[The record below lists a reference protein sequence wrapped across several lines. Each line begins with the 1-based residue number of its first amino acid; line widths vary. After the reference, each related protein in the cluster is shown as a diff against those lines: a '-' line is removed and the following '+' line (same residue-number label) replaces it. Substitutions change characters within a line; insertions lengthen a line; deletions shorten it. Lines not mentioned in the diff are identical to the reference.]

1 MGREEI
7 LRKFEE
13 NSDYIRERVQS
24 GIELHRKGRVKI
36 RVVDADKKACKG
48 ATVEFCQRNHAFR
61 YGANLFMLDEFECEE
76 KNKRYRELF
85 KDAFNLATLPFYW
98 CDLEP
103 EKGKPRYNKNSEK
116 IYRRPTP
123 DLCLEYCEQYG
134 IEPKVHCLNY
144 DSWSPDWLKYA
155 STHEIKKK
163 LVKRFKE
170 LSQRYAEKIPSW
182 EVTNETLHQW
192 DVKQTDFFYEDDNVE
207 WSFRLAEREFPYN
220 KLIINEADPWGFRYP
235 ETNRNTYYMQ
245 IERLLRQN
253 IRVDSIGMQF
263 HSFLPRENEKEL
275 LNSRYDPIF
284 LYNVLDNFARLG
296 LPIQITEMTIPA
308 YSTGAEDQAIQ
319 AELIRYL
326 YSIFFSHPAMEAVIY
341 WNLPDGYAAFAPLG
355 DLKTGENYYQGGLL
369 NFDLSCKPS
378 YKVIRDLFSKEWRTN
393 GRTCTNDNG
402 EATFRGF
409 YGVYDLTIYA
419 DGRTIKEEIELRA
432 DSKNEFIVQI

>member
-7 LRKFEE
+7 LCKFEE
-13 NSDYIRERVQS
+13 HSDYIHDRVQS
-24 GIELHRKGRVKI
+24 GIELHRKGSAKI
-36 RVVDADKKACKG
+36 KVVDADKKVRKD
-48 ATVEFCQRNHAFR
+48 ATIEFCQKNHEFK

-76 KNKRYRELF
+76 KNERYRELF

-103 EKGKPRYNKNSEK
+103 VEGKPRYGKNSEK
-116 IYRRPTP
+116 IYRRPAP

-155 STHEIKKK
+155 STYEIKKK
-163 LVKRFKE
+163 LVKRFQE
-170 LSQRYAEKIPSW
+170 LSQRYAERIPSW

-253 IRVDSIGMQF
+253 IRIDSIGMQF

-275 LNSRYDPIF
+275 LANRYDPIF

-308 YSTGAEDQAIQ
+308 YSTGEEDQAIQ

-326 YSIFFSHPAMEAVIY
+326 YSIFFSHPAMEAIIY

-369 NFDLSCKPS
+369 NFDLSCKPA
-378 YKVIRDLFSKEWRTN
+378 YKVIHDLFSKEWRTD

-402 EATFRGF
+402 EAMFRGF
-409 YGVYDLTIYA
+409 YGAYDLMICAEGHTV
-419 DGRTIKEEIELRA
+419 KKEIELRA

>member
-1 MGREEI
+1 MGREGI

-24 GIELHRKGRVKI
+24 GIELHRKGDVKI
-36 RVVDADKKACKG
+36 RVIDADKKARKG
-48 ATVEFCQRNHAFR
+48 ATVEFHQRDHAFH

-76 KNKRYRELF
+76 KNERYRELF

-103 EKGKPRYNKNSEK
+103 EEDKPRYAKNSRK
-116 IYRRPTP
+116 IYRRPAP

-134 IEPKVHCLNY
+134 VEPKVHCLNY

-155 STHEIKKK
+155 STYEIKKK
-163 LVKRFKE
+163 LVKRFQE

-275 LNSRYDPIF
+275 LDNRYDPIF

-308 YSTGAEDQAIQ
+308 YSSGAEDQAIQ
-319 AELIRYL
+319 AELIRCL
-326 YSIFFSHPAMEAVIY
+326 YSIFFSHPAMEAIIY

-369 NFDLSCKPS
+369 NFDLSCKPA
-378 YKVIRDLFSKEWRTN
+378 YQVIRDLFSKEWRTD

-402 EATFRGF
+402 EAMFRGF
-409 YGVYDLTIYA
+409 YGAYDLMICA
-419 DGRTIKEEIELRA
+419 DGHAIKKEIELRA